1 MVLPPRMTRKQL
13 AEFLKGHG
21 FPIALSTL
29 EKLCS
34 PAIGRGPPIA
44 AWWGNRPLY
53 EPAPSIAWAEGRLR
67 PTRGEQSED
76 RAA

>member
-1 MVLPPRMTRKQL
+1 MVSPPRMTRKQL
-13 AEFLKGHG
+13 TEFLKGHG

-34 PAIGRGPPIA
+34 PAIGQGPPIA
-44 AWWGNRPLY
+44 APLY

-67 PTRGEQSED
+67 PTRGAQTED